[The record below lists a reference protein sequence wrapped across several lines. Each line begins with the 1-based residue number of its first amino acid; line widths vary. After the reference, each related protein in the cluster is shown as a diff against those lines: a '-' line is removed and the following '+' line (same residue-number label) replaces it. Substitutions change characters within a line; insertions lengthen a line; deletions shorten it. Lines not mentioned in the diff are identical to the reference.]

1 MPGNKM
7 KRMITRGMLCIVCVL
22 SVFIMCDDDEDD
34 DHHPD
39 PNRAYS
45 SLQREERH
53 KEYEVRL
60 SSESLPVLHDAF
72 LRNPASDETGPNDF
86 VAGMW

>member
-1 MPGNKM
+1 
-7 KRMITRGMLCIVCVL
+7 
-22 SVFIMCDDDEDD
+22 MCDDDEDD

-45 SLQREERH
+45 SLQQEEQH

-60 SSESLPVLHDAF
+60 CSEISPALHDAF
-72 LRNPASDETGPNDF
+72 LRNPASEGTEPNDF
-86 VAGMW
+86 LAEMW